1 MPIISLIAAID
12 ENSAIGYDGDMLCY
26 IPSDLKRFKAITSGH
41 MVIMGRKTFE
51 SLPNGALPDRRNIV
65 ISKNESFNCKDCEV
79 THSIEAAIELSKNED
94 EVFIIGGG
102 ELYKQIIGIADKLY
116 ITQIRHKFEKADT
129 YFPEIKKDEWTA
141 ELQEVYKEQGDEYE
155 YVFTIYSRKS

>member
-26 IPSDLKRFKAITSGH
+26 ITSDLKRFKSITSEH
-41 MVIMGRKTFE
+41 TVIMGRKTFE

-65 ISKNESFNCKDCEV
+65 ISKNESFNCIDCEL
-79 THSIEAAIELSKNED
+79 TRSIEAAIELCKNED

-102 ELYKQIIGIADKLY
+102 ELYMQIIDIADKLY

-129 YFPEIKKDEWTA
+129 YFPEIKKAEWTVM
-141 ELQEVYKEQGDEYE
+141 LQEVHKEQGDEYE